1 VPYLVSVPDP
11 YDTASPYHD
20 WGPVL
25 FDGARVAKQL
35 KLAAPLVRLTATA
48 GATGR
53 VQAVTAVGANDTQV
67 ALTGSQLRAQ
77 LELRSTWFTSALF
90 SLLPSAKT
98 MTYGGALSLTGF
110 ARGVDAISLE
120 AKPAAQD
127 WANVGEVLLDGD
139 GAFATIV
146 KPQVATQYRLEWHG
160 VRAGL
165 AKIAVAPRVDT
176 TVGAVGVQGTEKPA
190 VLGAVVQLQQQDGA
204 AWTTLA
210 STTADAAGA
219 WSFSQQLQTG
229 TYRVRCAPGR
239 GLAPGLSAPFVV
251 Q

>member
-1 VPYLVSVPDP
+1 VSVADP

-25 FDGARVAKQL
+25 FDGARVAKEL
-35 KLAAPLVRLTATA
+35 KLAGPLAALTATT

-53 VQAVTAVGANDTQV
+53 VKSVTAVGSDDAQV

-77 LELRSTWFTSALF
+77 LELRSTWFSSALF

-110 ARGVDAISLE
+110 ARGADAISLE
-120 AKPAAQD
+120 AKSATQD
-127 WANVGEVLLDGD
+127 WTNVGEVLLDGD
-139 GAFATIV
+139 GAFSTIV
-146 KPQVATQYRLEWHG
+146 KPQFATQYRLAWRG

-165 AKIAVAPRVDT
+165 AKIAVAPRIET
-176 TVGAVGVQGTEKPA
+176 SLGAAGVQGTERPA
-190 VLGAVVQLQQQDGA
+190 VLGAAVQLQQQSGA
-204 AWTTLA
+204 TWTTLA
-210 STTADAAGA
+210 ATTADAAGA

-229 TYRVRCAPGR
+229 TYRIRCAPGR